1 MTQGRIIHEAGE
13 AEASGPGPG
22 LPGIG
27 LQRKFS
33 TTLGAEISTLCLT
46 KTPHTPY
53 ISNNSAKK
61 WYNFNNF
68 RCTES
73 QENFTSDYQQVA
85 HLTWIMSIAA
95 LPCEIQ
101 LIWCCLPD
109 SRQCTTHQPALVRA
123 THLLLGKTIINS
135 VGWIAEKTQRV
146 DMDTYFVMYWWSKT
160 FAS

>member
-46 KTPHTPY
+46 KTPTSFIFRITPR
-53 ISNNSAKK
+53 KK

-73 QENFTSDYQQVA
+73 WENFTSDYQQVA
-85 HLTWIMSIAA
+85 HLTWIMSIALHYLVKYNSSDA
-95 LPCEIQ
+95 ACRIVDNMHNTSTSS
-101 LIWCCLPD
+101 C
-109 SRQCTTHQPALVRA
+109 QPLTCYWGRCYY
-123 THLLLGKTIINS
+123 KF
-135 VGWIAEKTQRV
+135 GWLNCREDTQSWYEYLFRYV
-146 DMDTYFVMYWWSKT
+146 PVK
-160 FAS
+160 